1 MNEFEKVAILLIAL
15 GPKRAKRI
23 LDRLGPDE
31 LLPIVE
37 TTRRMKK
44 ISPEA
49 RESVLEEINGIL
61 EDLAASSFP
70 GTEFDP
76 GAPSGSSVP
85 PGPEAPPE
93 HEFPKPDPPASP
105 SARDILEKVQ
115 DELPSRIEP
124 NTLPEIDWGRRALT
138 SEAGTGANAGTRTNP
153 HRTPAVDDEHR

>member
-37 TTRRMKK
+37 TMRRMKK

-49 RESVLEEINGIL
+49 RESVLEEVNGIL

-124 NTLPEIDWGRRALT
+124 NTLPEIDWGAAGFDFGSGNGGKRRN
-138 SEAGTGANAGTRTNP
+138 E
-153 HRTPAVDDEHR
+153 DEPPSDPGRRR